1 MFPLR
6 IATVL
11 AIGLALSGCMTQS
24 SSVAGAGANTVG
36 ASMGSSTPPSS
47 PDPNANQEEY
57 RITPLDELEVTVF
70 QLPDLTRTAQVG
82 ATGQITLP
90 LLGAVQASGKT
101 ARELE
106 ANIATALRAKYLQAP
121 QVSVQVKKSVMQ
133 RVTVEGAV
141 KKPGVRSI
149 TGPTTLMQVIAEC
162 EGLDQLADPQGI
174 VVFRNTPAGRTA
186 AKFDMN
192 AIRSGKMPD
201 PTVRA
206 GDLIV
211 VDESGVKSA
220 WKNLKDLLPAAG
232 VFAFLL

>member
-101 ARELE
+101 A
-106 ANIATALRAKYLQAP
+106 
-121 QVSVQVKKSVMQ
+121 
-133 RVTVEGAV
+133 
-141 KKPGVRSI
+141 
-149 TGPTTLMQVIAEC
+149 
-162 EGLDQLADPQGI
+162 
-174 VVFRNTPAGRTA
+174 
-186 AKFDMN
+186 
-192 AIRSGKMPD
+192 
-201 PTVRA
+201 
-206 GDLIV
+206 
-211 VDESGVKSA
+211 
-220 WKNLKDLLPAAG
+220 
-232 VFAFLL
+232 